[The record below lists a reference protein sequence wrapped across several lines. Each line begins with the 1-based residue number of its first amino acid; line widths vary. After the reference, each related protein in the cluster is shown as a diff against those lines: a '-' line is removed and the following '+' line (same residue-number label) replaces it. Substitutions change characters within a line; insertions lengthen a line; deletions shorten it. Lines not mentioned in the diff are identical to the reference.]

1 MKKYH
6 KSFKKYQ
13 SFKNKQKR
21 NKNNKLNNSKTYF
34 DKLYIRIFL
43 SSLLLLILLGGKN
56 LLKLNI
62 FNTVSN
68 NMNILPI
75 VNLFTKV
82 YDFNNDLPVNVI
94 NNYDNIE
101 YNEGINYITNESF
114 NGVSII
120 NTGIVVKIEKKSDL
134 YFVTIKDEDGIEYI
148 YGNLTNLD
156 ISLYSYVTTNKTIG
170 TANFNN
176 NHYSFTI
183 EIKDGNI
190 RHSLLSYN
198 ND

>member
-1 MKKYH
+1 MKKNH
-6 KSFKKYQ
+6 KRFKKYQ

-21 NKNNKLNNSKTYF
+21 SKNNKLNNKTYF

-56 LLKLNI
+56 LLKINSFHNI
-62 FNTVSN
+62 N
-68 NMNILPI
+68 NNINVLPI
-75 VNLFTKV
+75 VNLFTKI
-82 YDFNNDLPVNVI
+82 YDINNDLPVNVI

-101 YNEGINYITNESF
+101 YNSGINYITNESF
-114 NGVSII
+114 NGVSVV
-120 NTGIVVKIEKKSDL
+120 NTGIVVKITKKNNL
-134 YFVTIKDEDGIEYI
+134 YYVTIKDNEGIEYI

-156 ISLYSYVTTNKTIG
+156 VSLYSYVTTNKTIG
-170 TANFNN
+170 TAIFNN

-183 EIKDGNI
+183 EIKNGNECY
-190 RHSLLSYN
+190 SLLNYP